1 MAKDIV
7 DIALGEVGY
16 AETGNNLTKYGQW
29 MCMNG
34 YAWCHMFV
42 SWCAAQAG
50 EASAVPYTASCST
63 GISWFSGR
71 GLYKLKGQYTPKRGD
86 IICFV
91 GTHVGIVERS
101 EGGTVYT
108 VEGNSSDRVARR
120 SYSLNDGKIT
130 GYGVPQYSSLNR
142 VNGYSG

>member
-63 GISWFSGR
+63 G
-71 GLYKLKGQYTPKRGD
+71 
-86 IICFV
+86 
-91 GTHVGIVERS
+91 
-101 EGGTVYT
+101 
-108 VEGNSSDRVARR
+108 DRKSV
-120 SYSLNDGKIT
+120 
-130 GYGVPQYSSLNR
+130 V
-142 VNGYSG
+142 